1 MKTKIIFTVASLLL
15 LSVSSIVAQG
25 LERKNIESFKEI
37 NINGTA
43 DVYLSNSDEAS
54 ISAKSDEFRLMNYS
68 VKDGV
73 LELNTGAVDA
83 IYVNLTALTSIQTN
97 GSANIYSSDT
107 LKGDQLNILSNGTGN
122 LNLITKYSIISAN
135 INGATNVKLSGDAE
149 QLNANVTGTG
159 SLKAYKLKVNNSI
172 VTITGAGNAQVNVSN
187 KLSGSISGTGT
198 LYHRGDP
205 KELEVEVSGAGEIK
219 KSNSLTV
226 SDTTKLKFGNKTIII
241 LEGEENTEVEIGD
254 DVLVEGKKNGETK
267 SSKPKMPSIWSGF
280 ELGINGYLNADNT
293 LNMDSVNTNWALN
306 YGKSV
311 AVNFNFWEA
320 RGRIL
325 KENIIVTTGL
335 GAEIN
340 NYRFENK
347 VKLLSDTIPTIALLE
362 SDKDYDKSKL
372 VTGFLNVPL
381 YLTFAT
387 NKFKNGKRLSIS
399 PGVTGGWR
407 FTSYNKRIVNENGD
421 RNKSRNRDDFN
432 LNPFRLNASVRIGY
446 GDFILFANYS
456 LTPLFQKNEGP
467 LLTPVTIGI
476 RVIGFG
482 KS

>member
-1 MKTKIIFTVASLLL
+1 MKTKIIFTVAALLL
-15 LSVSSIVAQG
+15 IAANCVSAQG
-25 LERKNIESFKEI
+25 LERKNIESFQEI
-37 NINGTA
+37 NINGTG
-43 DVYLSNSDEAS
+43 DIYLSNSDDAS
-54 ISAKSDEFRLMNYS
+54 ISAKSDEFKLMNYS

-73 LELNTGAVDA
+73 LELNTGAVKA
-83 IYVNLTALTSIQTN
+83 VYIHLPALSRIQTN
-97 GSANIYSSDT
+97 GAADVYSSDT
-107 LKGDQLNILSNGTGN
+107 LKGEQLNILSNGTGN
-122 LNLITKYSIISAN
+122 LNLLTNYSAISAN
-135 INGATNVKLSGDAE
+135 INGATNVRLTGKTD
-149 QLNANVTGTG
+149 QLVAIITGTA
-159 SLKAYKLKVNNSI
+159 SLKAYKLKADNSVI
-172 VTITGAGNAQVNVSN
+172 TITGAGDAQVDASN

-198 LYHRGDP
+198 LYHQGDP

-219 KSNSLTV
+219 KSNSLIT

-254 DVLVEGKKNGETK
+254 DVRVEGKENCETK
-267 SSKPKMPSIWSGF
+267 SSKPSMPSIWSGF
-280 ELGINGYLNADNT
+280 ELGINGYLNTDNT

-347 VKLLSDTIPTIALLE
+347 VKLISDTIPTIALLE

-372 VTGFLNVPL
+372 VTGYLNVPL

-387 NKFKNGKRLSIS
+387 NKFKNGKRLSFS

-407 FTSYNKRIVNENGD
+407 FTSYNKRVITENGD

-432 LNPFRLNASVRIGY
+432 LNPFRLNASVRVGY